1 MIPALGEPLVS
12 CILIGINNLLES
24 FIVLITTTVLLLGSP
39 GPAPLALAATGA
51 TFGVKRGFPF
61 LAGILSGLSV
71 AIIGATAGLAALFSQ
86 FPNFRI
92 VCQLIGAAY
101 ILYIAYKIA
110 SAPVVTVQG
119 SQAAPSFR
127 DGFILN
133 LLNPKAY
140 AAFLAI
146 FSQFLLPF
154 TDTHIA
160 YVVTGITCFVVA
172 TVVDILWLMFGGALK
187 PVFSKPKQARAI
199 RILFAILMVVAVVH
213 VLF

>member
-1 MIPALGEPLVS
+1 MGEPLIS
-12 CILIGINNLLES
+12 LTLKGICNLLES
-24 FIVLITTTVLLLGSP
+24 FIVLITTTALLLGSP

-51 TFGVKRGFPF
+51 AFGVKKGAPF
-61 LAGILSGLSV
+61 LLGILFGLSV

-92 VCQLIGAAY
+92 VCQFVGAAY

-110 SAPVVTVQG
+110 SASTVTNQA
-119 SQAAPSFR
+119 SQTAPSFK

-154 TDTHIA
+154 SNTYIG
-160 YVVTGITCFVVA
+160 YIVTGLTCLVVA
-172 TVVDILWLMFGGALK
+172 TVVDFLWLMFGGLLR
-187 PVFSKPKQARAI
+187 PIFSEPKQARLI
-199 RILFAILMVVAVVH
+199 RIIFAISMVIAVIYA
-213 VLF
+213 LA

>member
-1 MIPALGEPLVS
+1 M
-12 CILIGINNLLES
+12 LES
-24 FIVLITTTVLLLGSP
+24 FIVLITATTLLLGSP

-51 TFGVKRGFPF
+51 TFGVKKGAPF
-61 LAGILSGLSV
+61 LAGILFGLSV

-86 FPNFRI
+86 FPSFRVI
-92 VCQLIGAAY
+92 CQFAGAAY

-110 SAPVVTVQG
+110 SAPVTANQE
-119 SQAAPSFR
+119 SHIAPSFK

-154 TDTHIA
+154 SETHIG
-160 YVVTGITCFVVA
+160 YIVTGITCLAVA
-172 TVVDILWLMFGGALK
+172 TVVDALWLMFGGLLR
-187 PVFSKPKQARAI
+187 PIFSKPKQARVV
-199 RILFAILMVVAVVH
+199 RIIFAVLMVMAVIYALV
-213 VLF
+213 

>member
-1 MIPALGEPLVS
+1 MS
-12 CILIGINNLLES
+12 NLLES
-24 FIVLITTTVLLLGSP
+24 FIVLITSTALLLGSP
-39 GPAPLALAATGA
+39 GPAPAALAATGA
-51 TFGVKRGFPF
+51 TFGVRRGVPF

-71 AIIGATAGLAALFSQ
+71 AIIGATAGLAAMFSQ

-92 VCQLIGAAY
+92 VCQFIGAAY
-101 ILYIAYKIA
+101 ILFIAYKIA
-110 SAPVVTVQG
+110 SAPVVTKQD
-119 SQAAPSFR
+119 SQAAPRFR

-154 TDTHIA
+154 TDTYIA
-160 YVVTGITCFVVA
+160 YVVTAITCLVVA
-172 TVVDILWLMFGGALK
+172 TAVDILWLLFGGALK

-199 RILFAILMVVAVVH
+199 RILFAILMVIAVVYA
-213 VLF
+213 LF

>member
-1 MIPALGEPLVS
+1 M
-12 CILIGINNLLES
+12 LES
-24 FIVLITTTVLLLGSP
+24 FIVLITTTALLLGSP

-51 TFGVKRGFPF
+51 TFGVKKGIPF
-61 LAGILSGLSV
+61 LFGILFGLSV
-71 AIIGATAGLAALFSQ
+71 AIIGATAGLATLFSQ
-86 FPNFRI
+86 FPSFRI
-92 VCQLIGAAY
+92 VCQFIGAAY

-110 SAPVVTVQG
+110 LAPVVSNQD
-119 SQAAPSFR
+119 SQAAPSLR

-154 TDTHIA
+154 NSPLIS
-160 YVVTGITCFVVA
+160 YVATGITCLVVA
-172 TVVDILWLMFGGALK
+172 VVVDILWLIFGGALK

-199 RILFAILMVVAVVH
+199 RILFAILMLIAVIYALV
-213 VLF
+213 